1 MKKGYKRIL
10 IFELVLLILLLLNSF
25 VSNILEGYKLI
36 LFLFICVFIFY
47 KLFGYEKDNF
57 RYRKAVIMNT
67 VIFLIMFF
75 SLYYLLGVIVGLAR
89 TDNYFTGVGFKD
101 FLIPITLSIVLQEFL
116 RYMIVVKCGDN
127 KKLLILTILIF
138 ILIGM
143 SNSLYGLDFAKKK
156 NVFMFVALSFL
167 PSISTSIVN
176 TYITKRAGFRP
187 VMVYSLVMGLY
198 RYVLPIVP
206 NSNEYITSLILFV
219 VPIVYG
225 VRIRKFYKNMSDEYK
240 SRDYNKKV
248 SKLIII
254 PIAFM
259 LMIIYFTSGYFNYYA
274 VAIASGSM
282 EPRIS
287 TGDIV
292 VINRKNKNSKDLKV
306 GDIIAFNYNGS
317 LVVHRIE
324 KIINS
329 YGDFYYYTKG
339 DANKNSDNYPIT
351 PEMVI
356 GTVKVN
362 IPLVGIP
369 TVWLNG
375 K

>member
-10 IFELVLLILLLLNSF
+10 IFEIILSVLLLLNSF

-36 LFLFICVFIFY
+36 LFLFICILIFY

-67 VIFLIMFF
+67 VVFLIMFF
-75 SLYYLLGVIVGLAR
+75 SLYYLLGIIVGLAR
-89 TDNYFTGVGFKD
+89 TDNYFTLIGLKD
-101 FLIPITLSIVLQEFL
+101 FLIPITLSIVLQEIL

-127 KKLLILTILIF
+127 KKLLILTTIVF
-138 ILIGM
+138 ILVGM
-143 SNSLYGLDFAKKK
+143 SNSLFGLDFAKKK
-156 NVFMFVALSFL
+156 NVFMFIALSFL
-167 PSISTSIVN
+167 PSVSTSVVN

-187 VMVYSLVMGLY
+187 VIIYSLVMGLY
-198 RYVLPIVP
+198 RYVFPIVP

-225 VRIRKFYKNMSDEYK
+225 VRIRKFYKNMEDEYK
-240 SRDYNKKV
+240 NRDYNKKV

-259 LMIIYFTSGYFNYYA
+259 LTIIYFTSGYFNYYA

-292 VINRKNKNSKDLKV
+292 VINRKNKNSKNLKV
-306 GDIIAFNYNGS
+306 GDIIAFNYSGS

-324 KIINS
+324 KVVNS
-329 YGDFYYYTKG
+329 YGEFYYYTKG

-362 IPLVGIP
+362 IPLIGLP